1 MRGLLLFD
9 SRMFIMLLVG
19 LRQTDEDGRE
29 ECEDVSL
36 DEADQRI
43 EQEHE
48 DRESDREHYRSA
60 CGSDAEGCEDE
71 DKECQSDNDH
81 VTTHHIGEK
90 THAEGSRLGEH
101 TEHLDELH
109 DGEGTLQPD
118 RHIRPEDILPIM
130 LAAEHVGN
138 DEGAERQDESYSDIT
153 GKVCTAGEDH
163 DKTYEVHHQ
172 DKEEGG
178 EQVGGELGSLLAESS
193 LDGIVIDKIE
203 DHFEE
208 ALGAGRCFQAIFAII
223 ATHAEHDEHYQESSD
238 EKSCH
243 ILGDREIKGT
253 ILAIILTI
261 YKDESIDRSLGR
273 VVIAGSREFSHLSI
287 NLSLLLGGKGENL
300 HQLILMSGRL
310 ITDDKL

>member
-1 MRGLLLFD
+1 
-9 SRMFIMLLVG
+9 
-19 LRQTDEDGRE
+19 
-29 ECEDVSL
+29 
-36 DEADQRI
+36 
-43 EQEHE
+43 
-48 DRESDREHYRSA
+48 
-60 CGSDAEGCEDE
+60 
-71 DKECQSDNDH
+71 
-81 VTTHHIGEK
+81 
-90 THAEGSRLGEH
+90 
-101 TEHLDELH
+101 
-109 DGEGTLQPD
+109 
-118 RHIRPEDILPIM
+118 M
-130 LAAEHVGN
+130 LATEHVGN
-138 DEGAERQDESYSDIT
+138 DEGAERQDKSYSDIT

-172 DKEEGG
+172 DKEEGC
-178 EQVGGELGSLLAESS
+178 EQVGCELGSLLAESS

-203 DHFEE
+203 D

-223 ATHAEHDEHYQESSD
+223 ATHAEHDEHYQENSD

-261 YKDESIDRSLGR
+261 YIDESIYRSLGR